1 LSDDGVCPKDCSEW
15 NELRQ
20 CFECKYPYYLSV
32 KDGDKNPINCSANAP
47 VEYYYPKNQSYFYR
61 CITNCRICKN
71 DYQCYQRDPEFR
83 LNDKTQCV
91 ERIEGCR
98 RYDNSSNSAYFDKD
112 TNNNSTGYRIQNM

>member
-1 LSDDGVCPKDCSEW
+1 MEYVPKI
-15 NELRQ
+15 ELKQ

-91 ERIEGCR
+91 ERIEGCGIMTIALIQLILTKIPIIIVR
-98 RYDNSSNSAYFDKD
+98 D
-112 TNNNSTGYRIQNM
+112 TEYRTCRMQ